1 MGFLKALLG
10 MKDIDVKG
18 NMKVDTLKKQFKE
31 SFGTEIRVYKT
42 LNTGRGS
49 KPADEKSTL
58 ASIGDTSRKVQ
69 GMTIKKSKSVGII
82 EDEFKDL
89 VGIGI
94 QVMTPDGKEFA
105 PNDMK
110 LKDVSKM

>member
-1 MGFLKALLG
+1 MGIIKALLG

-18 NMKVDTLKKQFKE
+18 NMKVDTLMKKFEE
-31 SFGTEIRVYKT
+31 SFGTKIRVYKT

-49 KPADEKSTL
+49 RLADPKATL
-58 ASIGDTSRKVQ
+58 ASIGDKSRKVE
-69 GMTIKKSKSVGII
+69 GMTIKKSKTVGDI
-82 EDEFKDL
+82 EEEFKEK

-94 QVMTPDGKEFA
+94 QIMTPDGKDFA

-110 LKDVSKM
+110 LKDVSKL

>member
-1 MGFLKALLG
+1 MGLLKALLG

-49 KPADEKSTL
+49 KPADNKSTL
-58 ASIGDTSRKVQ
+58 ASIGDTSRKVE
-69 GMTIKKSKSVGII
+69 GMTIKKSKAVSVI
-82 EDEFKDL
+82 EDEFKDK

-94 QVMTPDGKEFA
+94 QIMTPDGKEFA

-110 LKDVSKM
+110 LKDVSKL

>member
-49 KPADEKSTL
+49 KPADDKSTL

-69 GMTIKKSKSVGII
+69 GMTIKKSKSVETI
-82 EDEFKDL
+82 EDEFKEQM
-89 VGIGI
+89 GIGI
-94 QVMTPDGKEFA
+94 QIMTPDGKEFA

>member
-1 MGFLKALLG
+1 MGLLKALMG
-10 MKDIDVKG
+10 MKDIEVKG

-49 KPADEKSTL
+49 KPAGEKSTL
-58 ASIGDTSRKVQ
+58 ASIGDTTRKVES
-69 GMTIKKSKSVGII
+69 MTIKKSKSVGTI
-82 EDEFKDL
+82 EDEFKEHM
-89 VGIGI
+89 GIGI
-94 QVMTPDGKEFA
+94 QVMTPDGKDFA

-110 LKDVSKM
+110 LKDVSKL